1 LLIHSIRIAYLFF
14 ILTDVK
20 SCTEVQPH
28 PIFLVASHL
37 AMELQA
43 PREDED
49 NDPSDHKNIEKS
61 VNGMQ
66 FNDLIDISTIKAS
79 TFWQDVEQRKNLKA
93 IVIIDGWLKYRMSF
107 PEAVM
112 LSLLRLRVSSAFATK
127 ATHPRRDLP
136 KHLALAVHLT
146 SNMFLQ
152 DGNPFSNL
160 AIPTSRQRPSA
171 APRNQVIQASKET
184 SQRPYPESRRKHGIK
199 RHASGSKGSFR
210 AHQNKKTET

>member
-1 LLIHSIRIAYLFF
+1 
-14 ILTDVK
+14 
-20 SCTEVQPH
+20 
-28 PIFLVASHL
+28 
-37 AMELQA
+37 MELQ
-43 PREDED
+43 PCREDED
-49 NDPSDHKNIEKS
+49 ADHKDLEKS

-66 FNDLIDISTIKAS
+66 LDDSIDISTLKAS
-79 TFWQDVEQRKNLKA
+79 TFWQDVDQRRSLKA

-136 KHLALAVHLT
+136 KHLASAVHLT
-146 SNMFLQ
+146 SNMFLK
-152 DGNPFSNL
+152 DGHPFSSL

-171 APRNQVIQASKET
+171 APNQIRHASKET
-184 SQRPYPESRRKHGIK
+184 SQRHYPESRRKHGIK